1 MQNLPSVKA
10 NKIPLQRRASSVS
23 ELHQFILDDQEFW
36 HEQAKAWVQ
45 ETARRGHDEIV
56 KAGNPKF
63 HISEVNGTTGKSGG
77 QRRGFTPG
85 GIEQARTSVRVLY
98 QADEL
103 AKVANG
109 LRPILTS
116 AIHMRFPNSKMKR
129 LERDWVWYVVR
140 DRQLKGGGGIAEYL
154 GGSVNTGIGVYDVL
168 YLVPEKKHPADYAW
182 FANWLGKHGVRKAV
196 ANRRS
201 RKHWSERK
209 EKRDRRNTGF
219 METAA
224 KGMRGRRQPGVS
236 ITAVFL
242 ETAMGAS
249 YSRVQKHRG
258 KMPAIRVAFYP
269 LRNAVTN

>member
-1 MQNLPSVKA
+1 MLNLPNVQV
-10 NKIPLQRRASSVS
+10 NKIPPQRKATSATELQ
-23 ELHQFILDDQEFW
+23 QFILDDQEFW
-36 HEQAKAWVQ
+36 HEQAKSWVQ

-56 KAGNPKF
+56 RAGNPKF
-63 HISEVNGTTGKSGG
+63 HISEINGTTGASGN

-85 GIEQARTSVRVLY
+85 SIDMARTSVRILY

-116 AIHMRFPNSKMKR
+116 AIHQRFPNSKMKR

-140 DRQLKGGGGIAEYL
+140 DRQLEGSVAAYL
-154 GGSVNTGIGVYDVL
+154 GGSVTGNIGVYDVL
-168 YLVPEKKHPADYAW
+168 YLVPDKKYPADYAW
-182 FANWLGKHGVRKAV
+182 FANWLGKHGERKASV
-196 ANRRS
+196 NRRS
-201 RKHWSERK
+201 RVHWSQRK
-209 EKRDRRNTGF
+209 PEKRNRRQTGF

-224 KGMRGRRQPGVS
+224 KSMRGKRQPGVA
-236 ITAVFL
+236 ITAVFI

-249 YSRVQKHRG
+249 YSRVKKHKGR
-258 KMPAIRVAFYP
+258 MPAIRVAFYP